1 MKKVLLSLFIVLVLS
16 WACGMVFAKGE
27 GKGKSAR
34 GRGKA
39 VSKIEEKKKARQA
52 NANEPGGQ
60 SKGKQDRKRRQRP
73 IPEQERRQLHEK
85 MRQRMRETRRKGE
98 GKSEAAVSG
107 KEAGKGR
114 DHRQQLEAFKAQMV
128 HEGAKHRRRLVR
140 LKRIRELAV
149 QAGNTKAVERVDKL
163 LRKEYQRYGRKQQR
177 MSTRAARPRIRGPRG
192 KSLSEEG
199 VKPIK
204 KGVYKKKAEEEDK
217 NKGTSKD
224 VGK

>member
-98 GKSEAAVSG
+98 
-107 KEAGKGR
+107 GR